1 MYRWGVSFPFILTKT
16 SLKWLFASIRGILTW
31 EKRDPTQAFFSGNST
46 HERPLPTFSILEE
59 RFFRTNLIE
68 TLHLVTDSWILRI
81 SKSLFLVTLGYI
93 SYKNH
98 FRTAMLKLL
107 PHWRAMLEQVKFAD
121 FLHIISKSLLCV
133 SYQSKLSRAK
143 VTNYFKSDE
152 NFVRQSFA
160 H

>member
-68 TLHLVTDSWILRI
+68 TLHLVIDSWILRI
-81 SKSLFLVTLGYI
+81 SKLLFLVTLGYI
-93 SYKNH
+93 SYIYRRTNY

-107 PHWRAMLEQVKFAD
+107 PHWWAILRQVRFQE
-121 FLHIISKSLLCV
+121 FLHIVSKSLLCV
-133 SYQSKLSRAK
+133 
-143 VTNYFKSDE
+143 KSDE
-152 NFVRQSFA
+152 FFWKWRKFRPTKFRPTR
-160 H
+160 